1 MLDSTALADRT
12 ILVTGASSGLG
23 RATCIVLSRL
33 GARIIAVGR
42 SEKRLIETADQ
53 LNGSGHLV
61 RPFDLS
67 QVDEIPT
74 WMKTLAADHGI
85 LQGVVHS
92 AGKHLARPLQ
102 MLKPEAVQELMR
114 VNVTAGMMLAKGF
127 RQRGVCAQPAS
138 FVFLSSVM
146 GQVGQ
151 AGVSAYCAS
160 KGAVDAMTRSLAI
173 ELATQGIRV
182 NCVAPGQVETEMAEQ
197 QKQTLTTEQFDQIKA
212 LHPLGLGQP
221 EDVAHAV
228 AFLLADTSRWITGSI
243 LTVDGGYT
251 IH

>member
-23 RATCIVLSRL
+23 RAACVVLSQL
-33 GARIIAVGR
+33 GARVIAVGR
-42 SEKRLIETADQ
+42 DEQRLTETAEQ
-53 LNGSGHLV
+53 LDGSGHLV

-67 QVDEIPT
+67 HVDEIPK
-74 WMKTLAADHGI
+74 WMKSVAADHGA

-92 AGKHLARPLQ
+92 AGLHLARPLQ
-102 MLKPEAVQELMR
+102 MLKPDAVKELLQI
-114 VNVTAGMMLAKGF
+114 NVTAALMLAKGL
-127 RQRGVCAQPAS
+127 RQRGVFEVPAS
-138 FVFLSSVM
+138 IVFLSSVM
-146 GQVGQ
+146 GRVGQ

-160 KGAVDAMTRSLAI
+160 KGAVDAMTRSLAL
-173 ELATQGIRV
+173 ELAPQGIRV
-182 NCVAPGQVETEMAEQ
+182 NAVAPGQVESEMADQ
-197 QKQTLTTEQFDQIKA
+197 QKQTLTAEQFDRIKA
-212 LHPLGLGQP
+212 MHPLGLGRP

-228 AFLLADTSRWITGSI
+228 AFLLADTSRWITGST